1 MPTGAESQG
10 RPISVLVGENTRMH
24 SQLLAEAIS
33 HDRGLRVIG
42 AVSTP
47 TDFLSA
53 AARRK
58 PDVAVLSACLGEDP
72 SCGLATL
79 RQFHVEYPQI
89 PVVVLLDSSRRE
101 LVLEA
106 FRSGARGIF
115 SKNESLEQLRKCVRS
130 VHLGQV
136 WANSSEVRFALDALS
151 AAPTI
156 RAIDARGLEI
166 LSAREL
172 EVVQHL
178 ADGLTNRAIGERMGL
193 SPHTI
198 KNYVLRIFEKLG
210 VSNRVE
216 LLKLTLL
223 RPAGAGRSGSAGEPS
238 ATSAQTLWCQNFA
251 EQGLAY
257 AQLLLAEI
265 CLAGEIVPRDLTA
278 AYYWYCLCEKTN
290 PEAFAL
296 VRSEKEKLAA
306 KLSPEQV
313 DLVRAR
319 IAGVASTPGTALK
332 AGRESSIVHNA
343 KENAPAQRPRVA
355 FGD

>member
-1 MPTGAESQG
+1 MPPSGSPQT

-24 SQLLAEAIS
+24 SQLLADAIS
-33 HDRGLRVIG
+33 HDDGLRIVG

-47 TDFLSA
+47 AEFMA
-53 AARRK
+53 IAARRK
-58 PDVAVLSACLGEDP
+58 PDVAVLSAYLGEDP
-72 SCGLATL
+72 ACGLGTL
-79 RQFHVEYPQI
+79 RQFHAQYPHI

-106 FRSGARGIF
+106 FRCGARGIF
-115 SKNESLEQLRKCVRS
+115 SKNESLEQLRKCVQS
-130 VHLGQV
+130 VHMGQV

-151 AAPTI
+151 SAPTI

-178 ADGLTNRAIGERMGL
+178 ADGMTNRAIGERMGL

-223 RPAGAGRSGSAGEPS
+223 SPASSRGTESRPATVETPMS
-238 ATSAQTLWCQNFA
+238 WCQNVA
-251 EQGLAY
+251 QRGSPY
-257 AQLLLAEI
+257 AQLLLAEL
-265 CLAGEIVPRDLTA
+265 CRSGEGTPRDLTA
-278 AYYWYCLCEKTN
+278 AYYWYCLCERTN
-290 PEAFAL
+290 PEAFVH
-296 VRSEKEKLAA
+296 VREEKEKVAA
-306 KLSPEQV
+306 MLPPGQV
-313 DLVRAR
+313 DMVHAR
-319 IAGVASTPGTALK
+319 IAQADSAGVRAIKPVRPLGS
-332 AGRESSIVHNA
+332 RDQR
-343 KENAPAQRPRVA
+343 KEGHPNLPRAA
-355 FGD
+355 FGT

>member
-1 MPTGAESQG
+1 MPLGGNAQT
-10 RPISVLVGENTRMH
+10 RPISILIGENTKMH
-24 SQLLAEAIS
+24 SQLLADAIG
-33 HDRGLRVIG
+33 HDTEIRIAG

-47 TDFLSA
+47 AEFLA
-53 AARRK
+53 IAARRK

-72 SCGLATL
+72 ACGLSTL
-79 RQFHVEYPQI
+79 RQFHAQYPQT

-106 FRSGARGIF
+106 FRCGARGIF

-130 VHLGQV
+130 VFAGQV
-136 WANSSEVRFALDALS
+136 WANSSEVRFALEALS
-151 AAPTI
+151 SAPTI

-178 ADGLTNRAIGERMGL
+178 AEGMTNRAIGEHMGL

-223 RPAGAGRSGSAGEPS
+223 SPAGAQKAESHTDGAADGGPLMSWWQKNAENGSPH
-238 ATSAQTLWCQNFA
+238 
-251 EQGLAY
+251 
-257 AQLLLAEI
+257 AQLLLAE
-265 CLAGEIVPRDLTA
+265 LYRSGEVFPRDLTA
-278 AYYWYCLCEKTN
+278 AYYWYCICEGTN
-290 PEAFAL
+290 PGAFEA
-296 VRSEKEKLAA
+296 VREEKQKTAA
-306 KLSPEQV
+306 MLSSQQKQSV
-313 DLVRAR
+313 HARVAQGNGNVRTIKSVRA
-319 IAGVASTPGTALK
+319 S
-332 AGRESSIVHNA
+332 
-343 KENAPAQRPRVA
+343 
-355 FGD
+355 